1 MTECTRRRYITVS
14 FEIVGFGDTEDEARK
29 DALEDFWS
37 LDADE
42 IVDMLDLTV
51 ESVSEGEACDDSEC
65 SICYPDE
72 EE

>member
-14 FEIVGFGDTEDEARK
+14 FEIVGFGDTEDEARQ
-29 DALEDFWS
+29 DALDDFWS

-42 IVDMLDLTV
+42 IMDMLDLTV
-51 ESVSEGEACDDSEC
+51 VSVSEGEACDDDEC
-65 SICYPDE
+65 SICHPDE